1 MAWIITKDSQFY
13 LHDNE
18 TLLAGLQRVGMVA
31 DFECQQGYCGT
42 CKKKFKAMNEQ
53 TQLHYPSPPLVMLN
67 DDEILP
73 CCCYVKGVLALI

>member
-18 TLLAGLQRVGMVA
+18 TLLAGLQRVGVVA

-53 TQLHYPSPPLVMLN
+53 TQLHYPSPPLVMLMMMRFCRVVVM
-67 DDEILP
+67 L
-73 CCCYVKGVLALI
+73 KGFWR